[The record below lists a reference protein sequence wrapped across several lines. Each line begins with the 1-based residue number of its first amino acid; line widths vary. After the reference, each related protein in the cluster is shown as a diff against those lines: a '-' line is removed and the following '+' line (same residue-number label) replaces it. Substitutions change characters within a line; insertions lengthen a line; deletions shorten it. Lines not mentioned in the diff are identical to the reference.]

1 MVCNDFLKNTC
12 NPSCKKIHGCIKSYD
27 NRRYVTCEERN
38 KKYTLDNA
46 RSVNI
51 ANYHMDGG
59 VIQNDPE
66 KKCDFLIF
74 VEDASEVILI
84 ELKGTDYSKAL
95 KQLYNTIVLLKDQLN
110 SYKIY
115 ARVV

>member
-74 VEDASEVILI
+74 VILS
-84 ELKGTDYSKAL
+84 TFSKIQCGCACYVHFYL
-95 KQLYNTIVLLKDQLN
+95 
-110 SYKIY
+110 
-115 ARVV
+115 